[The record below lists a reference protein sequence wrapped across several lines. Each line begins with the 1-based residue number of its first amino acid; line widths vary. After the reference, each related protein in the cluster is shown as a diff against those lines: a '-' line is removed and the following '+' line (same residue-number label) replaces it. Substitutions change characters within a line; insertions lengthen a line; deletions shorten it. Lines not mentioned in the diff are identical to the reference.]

1 MERTKTYRQR
11 GQATMEIAAALIAIV
26 FLVMGFYTL
35 GGIGITSIKSL
46 ILTRHAAEMKAEG
59 ATGGSSTSRQLAGWE
74 YTRMRQKRANGE
86 EVVIQIP
93 FLAGDEDVVTTHSAA
108 TDYLEAESASLS
120 RSPDRAKHPGNANYR
135 FLGYRQ
141 TPDNNAPGAVYSG
154 NSSELAMLQFHAAE
168 LPENDM
174 KGNRNEQNYL
184 FRNMADSESFKRR
197 FSESGW
203 FDTRGIDIR
212 EWPSSTFAWPAFG
225 SRRGLSYDSSNDRGS
240 VEITAGGTDRSG
252 N

>member
-1 MERTKTYRQR
+1 MRRAKIYRQR

-46 ILTRHAAEMKAEG
+46 ILTRYAAEMKATG
-59 ATGGSSTSRQLAGWE
+59 VTGGSSTSRQLAGWE
-74 YTRMRQKRANGE
+74 YTRMRQKRANGG

-93 FLAGDEDVVTTHSAA
+93 FLAGDEEVMTTHTAA
-108 TDYLEAESASLS
+108 TDYLDNESASLS
-120 RSPDRAKHPGNANYR
+120 LSPDRTNSPTRANYH

-154 NSSELAMLQFHAAE
+154 NSSELAMLQFQAAE
-168 LPENDM
+168 LPENALR
-174 KGNRNEQNYL
+174 GNRAEQNYL
-184 FRNMADSESFKRR
+184 FRNMVDSESFKQR
-197 FSESGW
+197 FSEAGW

-225 SRRGLSYDSSNDRGS
+225 PRRGLSYGSSSD
-240 VEITAGGTDRSG
+240 GGRDF
-252 N
+252 